1 MSDTGPFFS
10 IITSV
15 NLWNLD
21 RIEKFLMCIESVRG
35 QTYEDFEWVI
45 VDDGS
50 TEPFLWDEV
59 FKDMQVR
66 VIHKEHEERVI
77 GYEEGF
83 KQARGQWFTLLDSD
97 DEYVLPYLKTLAGVI
112 AVNPEYKMFNFG
124 SIYNRSNG
132 KRVFEN
138 REPFEPKVLEV
149 GHEVFGG
156 GNIPW
161 GTFIF
166 HRSVYED
173 LGGFPPKVIKDI
185 DCTPINYGGI
195 RDLHMNTPFDFSAYA
210 QMEFPELRQFFM
222 VDHEAEQDKIIKEL
236 GNPWGNDMYLF
247 YKYTRKYHSKP
258 IKEYLYVV
266 YPKS

>member
-1 MSDTGPFFS
+1 MSDAAPFYS
-10 IITSV
+10 IVTSV
-15 NLWNLD
+15 NLWNIE
-21 RIEKFLMCIESVRG
+21 RIEKFTKCVQSVQNQIFR
-35 QTYEDFEWVI
+35 DFEWVI

-59 FKDMQVR
+59 LKDTNAR

-83 KQARGQWFTLLDSD
+83 KEAKGQWVAMLDSD
-97 DEYVLPYLKTLAGVI
+97 DEYDRFYLQTLLEVI
-112 AVNPEYKMFNFG
+112 QANPGCKMFNFG
-124 SIYNRSNG
+124 AYYRYVNG
-132 KRVFEN
+132 KIHYEK
-138 REPFEPKVLEV
+138 REPFEPKMLEV

-185 DCTPINYGGI
+185 DCTEINYGGV
-195 RDLHMNTPFDFSAYA
+195 RDLFMNTPYDFSAYA
-210 QMEFPELRQFFM
+210 QIQFPELRKFFM
-222 VDHEAEQDKIIKEL
+222 VDHEAEPQKIIKEL
-236 GNPWGNDMYLF
+236 GNPWGQDTYLF
-247 YKYTRKYHSKP
+247 YKFTRTYWSQP
-258 IKEYLYVV
+258 IKEYIYIVN
-266 YPKS
+266 PK